1 MLCVYASVYI
11 NVTAMV
17 ELLTFRLSLSV
28 SLNLLWQSMAAAE
41 SGLFDEQLI
50 SPLIRKLQDDS
61 ASSLPLQEYGK
72 KVYEMTLD
80 EPNLKK
86 KKILTIHKKMDFPA
100 FLQYMILTVLV
111 PLF

>member
-28 SLNLLWQSMAAAE
+28 SLNLLWQSMVAAE

-72 KVYEMTLD
+72 KAYEMTLD

-86 KKILTIHKKMDFPA
+86 KNSD
-100 FLQYMILTVLV
+100 YS
-111 PLF
+111 